1 VPSEIVHSPILTSE
15 LTYSYDARRHFI
27 RYAYM
32 VNRDAIFADLFR
44 KLQMQK

>member
-1 VPSEIVHSPILTSE
+1 MHSPILTSE